1 MLHSC
6 AGLQIVFAIR
16 NPQSAIKIPL
26 MVIGTVARLAKATLY
41 FGAQEIF
48 RDLSWEIYHDAR
60 IGLVGPNGAGKSSI
74 LKLLA
79 GELETSEGLAQITRG
94 VRVGYLPQEV
104 HFRLERTLLDEALE
118 ASPTLA
124 ALEHAMQQ
132 LEAQM
137 GDPQIYSDEKKLTR
151 VMDRHAHVVQEF
163 EARGGLNFDNRVRA
177 TLRGLGFEDR
187 DFALPLSALSG
198 GQKKL
203 VGLAK
208 LLIEQ
213 PELLLLDEPDN
224 HLDLRGKEFLEKLI
238 ADYPGAVVIVSHD
251 RYLLDIVAEEI
262 AELED
267 GKITLY
273 VGNYSEYQ
281 FEKRQ
286 KLLRQQQMFQIQQRD
301 IQRLEF
307 SIRRLMGWGAGQNEK
322 FVRRARSM
330 QKRLD
335 KMEKIDRPKMERRTI
350 GLDLNAAKRGS
361 NKVLE
366 IQHLA
371 KRFGDT
377 ASHTPRSSGDMRAAA
392 ASAPRGG
399 SNDVLTDVNLTMWL
413 GERVGIIGKNG
424 AGKTVL
430 FRCILGQ
437 EDPDLG
443 EIYIGPSTTKA
454 YYSQEHETL
463 NFDNTIADE
472 VRRVKPMLDREV
484 FGLLG
489 RFLFSAED
497 SKKKIR
503 SLSGGEKARVQMAKL
518 MLQGA
523 NLLMLDEPT
532 NHLDIRS
539 AEVLEEAL
547 EDYNGSLLM
556 ISHDRYFLDNVA
568 TRIVELEDGKLTEY
582 LGNYT
587 YYVEEKARRARGE
600 VRRYTRNVDADGEQ
614 DEPKNGK
621 QKASQAPGKQK
632 SKSK

>member
-1 MLHSC
+1 
-6 AGLQIVFAIR
+6 
-16 NPQSAIKIPL
+16 
-26 MVIGTVARLAKATLY
+26 MVIGTVARLAKATVY
-41 FGAQEIF
+41 FGAQVIF

-74 LKLLA
+74 MKLLA
-79 GELETSEGLAQITRG
+79 GEMETSEGLAQITKT

-104 HFRLERTLLDEALE
+104 HFGLERSLLDEALD

-124 ALEHAMQQ
+124 ALEHEMQS

-137 GDPQIYSDEKKLTR
+137 GDPSIHNDEKKLTR
-151 VMDRHAHVVQEF
+151 VMERHARVVEEF
-163 EARGGLNFDNRVRA
+163 EAKGGLNFDNRVRA
-177 TLRGLGFEDR
+177 TLRGLGFGDQ

-224 HLDLRGKEFLEKLI
+224 HLDLRGKEFLENLI

-335 KMEKIDRPKMERRTI
+335 KMEKIDRPKMERKTI
-350 GLDLNAAKRGS
+350 GLDLNAVKRGS
-361 NKVLE
+361 NKVLD

-371 KRFGDT
+371 KAFPD
-377 ASHTPRSSGDMRAAA
+377 
-392 ASAPRGG
+392 PRGG
-399 SNDVLTDVNLTMWL
+399 TNVVLRDVTLTMWL
-413 GERVGIIGKNG
+413 GERVGIIGPNG

-430 FRCILGQ
+430 FRCILDQ
-437 EDPDLG
+437 EEPDRG
-443 EIYIGPSTTKA
+443 EIYVGPSTTKA

-463 NFDNTIADE
+463 TFDNTVAEE
-472 VRRVKPMLDREV
+472 VRRVKPMIDREV

-489 RFLFSAED
+489 RFLFGAED

-503 SLSGGEKARVQMAKL
+503 NLSGGEKARVQMAKL

-532 NHLDIRS
+532 NHLDIQS
-539 AEVLEEAL
+539 AEVLEESL

-568 TRIVELEDGKLTEY
+568 TRIVELENGKLAEY

-587 YYVEEKARRARGE
+587 YYVEEKARRQRMLEAQGIPNNKRISDKEERG
-600 VRRYTRNVDADGEQ
+600 
-614 DEPKNGK
+614 NGK
-621 QKASQAPGKQK
+621 EKGKRAQTK
-632 SKSK
+632 VKRK

>member
-1 MLHSC
+1 
-6 AGLQIVFAIR
+6 
-16 NPQSAIKIPL
+16 
-26 MVIGTVARLAKATLY
+26 MVIGTVARLAKATIY

-48 RDLSWEIYHDAR
+48 RDLSWEVYHDAR

-74 LKLLA
+74 LKLFA
-79 GELETSEGLAQITRG
+79 GELDTSEGLAQITKG

-104 HFRLERTLLDEALE
+104 HFGLERSLLDEALS

-124 ALEHAMQQ
+124 ALEHEMQS

-137 GDPQIYSDEKKLTR
+137 GDPAIYGDEKKLTR
-151 VMDRHAHVVQEF
+151 VMERHARVVQEF
-163 EARGGLNFDNRVRA
+163 EDKGGLNFDNRVRS
-177 TLRGLGFEDR
+177 TLRGLGFGEEDYS
-187 DFALPLSALSG
+187 LPLSALSG

-267 GKITLY
+267 GKLTMY

-307 SIRRLMGWGAGQNEK
+307 SIRRLLGWGAGQNEK

-335 KMEKIDRPKMERRTI
+335 KIERIDRPMLERKTI
-350 GLDLNAAKRGS
+350 GLDLNASTRGS

-366 IQHLA
+366 LQHVA
-371 KRFGDT
+371 KSFGD
-377 ASHTPRSSGDMRAAA
+377 
-392 ASAPRGG
+392 PRGG
-399 SNDVLTDVNLTMWL
+399 VNHVLRDVNLTMWL
-413 GERVGIIGKNG
+413 GERVGIIGPNG

-430 FRCILGQ
+430 FRTILGQ
-437 EDPDLG
+437 EDPDKG
-443 EIYIGPSTTKA
+443 ELYVGPATTIS

-472 VRRVKPMLDREV
+472 VRRVKPMIDREV

-503 SLSGGEKARVQMAKL
+503 NLSGGEKARVQMAKL
-518 MLQGA
+518 MLQSA

-532 NHLDIRS
+532 NHLDIQS
-539 AEVLEEAL
+539 AEVLEDTLA
-547 EDYNGSLLM
+547 DYTGSLLM

-568 TRIVELEDGKLTEY
+568 TRIVELENGKLTEY

-600 VRRYTRNVDADGEQ
+600 YAKYTRPDDDDDKKRGG
-614 DEPKNGK
+614 NGK
-621 QKASQAPGKQK
+621 QKQSPKQK
-632 SKSK
+632 NKS

>member
-1 MLHSC
+1 
-6 AGLQIVFAIR
+6 
-16 NPQSAIKIPL
+16 
-26 MVIGTVARLAKATLY
+26 MVIGTVARLAKATVY

-48 RDLSWEIYHDAR
+48 RDLSWEVYHDAR
-60 IGLVGPNGAGKSSI
+60 VGLVGPNGAGKSSI
-74 LKLLA
+74 LKLFA
-79 GELETSEGLAQITRG
+79 GEMDTSEGLAQITRG
-94 VRVGYLPQEV
+94 VRIGYLPQEV
-104 HFRLERTLLDEALE
+104 HFGLERTLIDEALD

-124 ALEHAMQQ
+124 ALEHEMQS
-132 LEAQM
+132 LEGQM
-137 GDPQIYSDEKKLTR
+137 GDPQVYGDEKKLTR
-151 VMDRHAHVVQEF
+151 VMERHARVVEEF
-163 EARGGLNFDNRVRA
+163 EEKGGLNFDNRVRS
-177 TLRGLGFEDR
+177 TLRGLGFGDE

-307 SIRRLMGWGAGQNEK
+307 SIQRLMGWGAGQNEK

-335 KMEKIDRPKMERRTI
+335 KMEKIERPKMERKTI
-350 GLDLNAAKRGS
+350 GLDLNATKRGS

-366 IQHLA
+366 IKHVA
-371 KRFGDT
+371 KAFPD
-377 ASHTPRSSGDMRAAA
+377 
-392 ASAPRGG
+392 PRGG
-399 SNDVLTDVNLTMWL
+399 VNQVLQDVNLTMWL
-413 GERVGIIGKNG
+413 GEHVGIIGPNG

-437 EDPDLG
+437 EDPDRG
-443 EIYIGPSTTKA
+443 EIYIGPSTTRS

-463 NFDNTIADE
+463 NFDNTIAEE
-472 VRRVKPMLDREV
+472 VRRVKPMIDREV

-489 RFLFSAED
+489 RFLFNAED

-503 SLSGGEKARVQMAKL
+503 NLSGGEKARVQMAKL

-532 NHLDIRS
+532 NHLDIQS
-539 AEVLEEAL
+539 AEVLEQDL

-568 TRIVELEDGKLTEY
+568 TRIVELENGKLTEY

-600 VRRYTRNVDADGEQ
+600 VRRYVR
-614 DEPKNGK
+614 DEDEDERRGNGK
-621 QKASQAPGKQK
+621 DKDK
-632 SKSK
+632 SKRAAEKKKR

>member
-1 MLHSC
+1 M
-6 AGLQIVFAIR
+6 I
-16 NPQSAIKIPL
+16 
-26 MVIGTVARLAKATLY
+26 IGTVARLAKATLY

-48 RDLSWEIYHDAR
+48 RDLSWEVYHDAR

-74 LKLLA
+74 LKLFA
-79 GELETSEGLAQITRG
+79 GEMETSEGLAQITKG
-94 VRVGYLPQEV
+94 ARVGYLPQEV
-104 HFRLERTLLDEALE
+104 HFGLERSVLDEALD

-124 ALEHAMQQ
+124 ALEHEMQA

-137 GDPQIYSDEKKLTR
+137 GDPNVYEDEKKLTR
-151 VMDRHAHVVQEF
+151 VMDRHARVVEEF

-177 TLRGLGFEDR
+177 TLRGLGFGDED
-187 DFALPLSALSG
+187 FGLPLSALSG

-281 FEKRQ
+281 FEKHQ
-286 KLLRQQQMFQIQQRD
+286 KLLRQQQMFHIQQRD

-307 SIRRLMGWGAGQNEK
+307 SIRPLMGWASGQNEK

-335 KMEKIDRPKMERRTI
+335 KMERIERPKMERRAI

-366 IQHLA
+366 IEHLA
-371 KRFGDT
+371 KSFPDL
-377 ASHTPRSSGDMRAAA
+377 
-392 ASAPRGG
+392 RGG
-399 SNDVLTDVNLTMWL
+399 VNHVLRDVNLTMWL
-413 GERVGIIGKNG
+413 GERVGIIGPNG

-437 EDPDLG
+437 EEPDRG
-443 EIYIGPSTTKA
+443 EIYIGPSTTKS

-472 VRRVKPMLDREV
+472 VRRVKPMIDREV

-503 SLSGGEKARVQMAKL
+503 NLSGGEKARVQMAKL

-532 NHLDIRS
+532 NHLDIQS
-539 AEVLEEAL
+539 AEVLEESL
-547 EDYNGSLLM
+547 DDYNGSLLM

-600 VRRYTRNVDADGEQ
+600 VRKYARDEHEDEQ
-614 DEPKNGK
+614 RGNGTQAAKNKNKQPHPSKGK
-621 QKASQAPGKQK
+621 AR
-632 SKSK
+632 

>member
-1 MLHSC
+1 
-6 AGLQIVFAIR
+6 
-16 NPQSAIKIPL
+16 
-26 MVIGTVARLAKATLY
+26 MVIGTVARLAKATVY

-74 LKLLA
+74 LKLLV
-79 GELETSEGLAQITRG
+79 GEMDTSAGLAQITRG

-104 HFRLERTLLDEALE
+104 HFGLERTLLDEALD

-124 ALEHAMQQ
+124 ALEHEMQS
-132 LEAQM
+132 LETQM
-137 GDPQIYSDEKKLTR
+137 GDPQIYGDEKKLTR
-151 VMDRHAHVVQEF
+151 VMEKHARVVAEF
-163 EARGGLNFDNRVRA
+163 EEKGGLNFDNRARA
-177 TLRGLGFEDR
+177 TLRGLGFEDA

-307 SIRRLMGWGAGQNEK
+307 SIRRLLGWGAGQNEK
-322 FVRRARSM
+322 FVRRAKSM

-335 KMEKIDRPKMERRTI
+335 KMDKIDRPKMERRAI

-366 IQHLA
+366 ISHLA
-371 KRFGDT
+371 KSFD
-377 ASHTPRSSGDMRAAA
+377 D
-392 ASAPRGG
+392 PRGG
-399 SNDVLTDVNLTMWL
+399 ANKVLRDVNLTMWL
-413 GERVGIIGKNG
+413 GERVGIIGANG

-437 EDPDLG
+437 VEPDLG
-443 EIYIGPSTTKA
+443 EIYIGPSTTHS

-472 VRRVKPMLDREV
+472 VRRVKPMIDREL

-489 RFLFSAED
+489 RFLFNAED

-503 SLSGGEKARVQMAKL
+503 NLSGGEKARVQMAKL
-518 MLQGA
+518 MLQSA

-532 NHLDIRS
+532 NHLDIQS
-539 AEVLEEAL
+539 AEVLEETL
-547 EDYNGSLLM
+547 ETYNGSLLM
-556 ISHDRYFLDNVA
+556 ISHDRYFLDDVA

-600 VRRYTRNVDADGEQ
+600 TRASRRD
-614 DEPKNGK
+614 
-621 QKASQAPGKQK
+621 QAVERKPDKRQTAK
-632 SKSK
+632 SKTQNKTK

>member
-1 MLHSC
+1 
-6 AGLQIVFAIR
+6 
-16 NPQSAIKIPL
+16 
-26 MVIGTVARLAKATLY
+26 MVIGTVARLAKATVY

-74 LKLLA
+74 LKLLV
-79 GELETSEGLAQITRG
+79 GEMDTSAGLAQITRG

-104 HFRLERTLLDEALE
+104 HFGLERTLLDEALD

-124 ALEHAMQQ
+124 ALEHEMQS
-132 LEAQM
+132 LETQM
-137 GDPQIYSDEKKLTR
+137 GDPQIYGDEKKLTR
-151 VMDRHAHVVQEF
+151 VMEKHARVVAEF
-163 EARGGLNFDNRVRA
+163 EEKGGLNFDNRARA
-177 TLRGLGFEDR
+177 TLRGLGFEDA

-307 SIRRLMGWGAGQNEK
+307 SIRRLLGWGAGQNEK
-322 FVRRARSM
+322 FVRRAKSM

-335 KMEKIDRPKMERRTI
+335 KMDKIDRPKMERRAI

-366 IQHLA
+366 ISHLA
-371 KRFGDT
+371 KSFD
-377 ASHTPRSSGDMRAAA
+377 D
-392 ASAPRGG
+392 PRGG
-399 SNDVLTDVNLTMWL
+399 ANKVLRDVNLTMWL
-413 GERVGIIGKNG
+413 GERVGIIGANG

-437 EDPDLG
+437 VEPDLG
-443 EIYIGPSTTKA
+443 EIYIGPSTTHS

-472 VRRVKPMLDREV
+472 VRRVKPMIDREL

-489 RFLFSAED
+489 RFLFNAED

-503 SLSGGEKARVQMAKL
+503 NLSGGEKARVQMAKL
-518 MLQGA
+518 MLQSA

-532 NHLDIRS
+532 NHLDIQS
-539 AEVLEEAL
+539 AEVLEETL
-547 EDYNGSLLM
+547 ETYNGSLLM
-556 ISHDRYFLDNVA
+556 ISHDRYFLDDVA

-600 VRRYTRNVDADGEQ
+600 ARASRRD
-614 DEPKNGK
+614 
-621 QKASQAPGKQK
+621 QAVERKPDKRQTAK
-632 SKSK
+632 SKTQNKTK

>member
-1 MLHSC
+1 MLH
-6 AGLQIVFAIR
+6 LTTRTTNLTMI
-16 NPQSAIKIPL
+16 
-26 MVIGTVARLAKATLY
+26 IGTVARLGKATVY
-41 FGAQEIF
+41 FGAQLVF
-48 RDLSWEIYHDAR
+48 GDLTWEIYHDAR
-60 IGLVGPNGAGKSSI
+60 VGLVGPNGAGKSSI
-74 LKLLA
+74 LKLFA
-79 GELETSEGLAQITRG
+79 GELETNAGLAQITKG

-104 HFRLERTLLDEALE
+104 HFDLERTLLDEALD

-124 ALEHAMQQ
+124 ALEREMQS

-137 GDPQIYSDEKKLTR
+137 GDAAVYNDPRKLAR
-151 VMDRHAHVVQEF
+151 VVERHARVVDEF
-163 EARGGLNFDNRVRA
+163 QAKGGLNFDNRVRA
-177 TLRGLGFEDR
+177 TLRGLGFGEE
-187 DFALPLSALSG
+187 DFALPLQALSG

-267 GKITLY
+267 GKLTLY

-286 KLLRQQQMFQIQQRD
+286 KLLRQEQMYNIQQRD

-335 KMEKIDRPKMERRTI
+335 KLERIDRPKLERRAI

-361 NKVLE
+361 NKVLD
-366 IQHLA
+366 IQHVA
-371 KRFGDT
+371 KSFPD
-377 ASHTPRSSGDMRAAA
+377 
-392 ASAPRGG
+392 PRGG
-399 SNDVLTDVNLTMWL
+399 WNDVLRDVNLTMWL
-413 GERVGIIGKNG
+413 GERVGIIGPNG

-430 FRCILGQ
+430 FRVILGQ
-437 EDPDLG
+437 EEPDLG
-443 EIYIGPSTTKA
+443 EVYVGPATTIA
-454 YYSQEHETL
+454 YYAQEHETL

-472 VRRVKPMLDREV
+472 VRRIKPMIDREV
-484 FGLLG
+484 YGLLG

-503 SLSGGEKARVQMAKL
+503 NLSGGEKARVQMAKL
-518 MLQGA
+518 VLQGA

-532 NHLDIRS
+532 NHLDIQS

-547 EDYNGSLLM
+547 EDYDGSLLM

-568 TRIVELEDGKLTEY
+568 TRIVELQDGQLTEY

-587 YYVEEKARRARGE
+587 YYVEEKARQQRGE
-600 VRRYTRNVDADGEQ
+600 VRKYTADDEDDA
-614 DEPKNGK
+614 PTNGK
-621 QKASQAPGKQK
+621 GKARKK
-632 SKSK
+632 SKT